1 MPIRVGVPLAKN
13 TSIKRQNSNLL
24 QEWLVTQGET
34 NARKIFIQDNNAI
47 GTIFNELDFT
57 QGSTGAS
64 SDQLRIFSIS
74 GSFVNYFFRSDVQKW
89 RLTNNRSGPDQENV
103 VIDNKSIIAFT
114 KVISGS
120 KTITLK
126 ETARVGLYQ

>member
-1 MPIRVGVPLAKN
+1 MPIRVGVPLEKN
-13 TSIKRQNSNLL
+13 NSIKRQNANLL
-24 QEWLVTQGET
+24 QGWVVSQGIL
-34 NARKIFIQDNNAI
+34 NGRKIFIQSNNTI

-57 QGSTGAS
+57 QGTTAGS

-89 RLTNNRSGPDQENV
+89 RLSSNRSGPDQENV
-103 VIDNKSIIAFT
+103 IIDNKSIIAFT
-114 KVISGS
+114 KVASGS

-126 ETARVGLYQ
+126 ETARVGVYQ